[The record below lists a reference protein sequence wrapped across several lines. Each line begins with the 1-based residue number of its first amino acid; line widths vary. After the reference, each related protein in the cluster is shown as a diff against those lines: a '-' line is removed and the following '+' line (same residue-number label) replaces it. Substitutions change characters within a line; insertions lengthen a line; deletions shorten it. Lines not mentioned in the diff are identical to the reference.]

1 MGFGCKTFC
10 NSGYGL
16 KAAAFAG
23 QSLLR
28 GALWFLLIVPL
39 GAAAQKN
46 SLDARLEQAVQA
58 IRQNRIAEAEQQLN
72 SILKTAPNEARAL
85 NLLGTIRGSQR
96 RFDEAE
102 TFFVRAIGSDPQLA
116 GAHMNLAYLYML

>member
-1 MGFGCKTFC
+1 MNFGYKTFC
-10 NSGYGL
+10 DSGHRL
-16 KAAAFAG
+16 KAAAFIK
-23 QSLLR
+23 QSLF
-28 GALWFLLIVPL
+28 ALALSCLLVTL

-85 NLLGTIRGSQR
+85 NLLGTIRGGQR

-102 TFFVRAIGSDPQLA
+102 AFFTRAIGIDPQLA
-116 GAHMNLAYLYML
+116 GAHMNLAYL